1 MGKGYTEQETKMERE
16 IGRWNK
22 ATGIKKYVAGQV
34 QGVDEP
40 VELWV
45 GDVIECR
52 VYITDRAGCY
62 IRITGKVLWD
72 VAYGMY
78 IIHGHFVEADGS
90 YSNFFPLHKIVNENI
105 KFITKIP
112 RTFGSQRDII
122 FHIVSLLRESANA
135 PVDVGPAVDGMNTS
149 ELATTHFAVGDVQS
163 IADTVTYDML
173 DSLIEE
179 IGKMGVIPSEEITK
193 AFAGD

>member
-1 MGKGYTEQETKMERE
+1 MERE

-78 IIHGHFVEADGS
+78 IIHGHFVEAAGS
-90 YSNFFPLHKIVNENI
+90 FSNFFPLHKIVNENI
-105 KFITKIP
+105 KFITKVP
-112 RTFGSQRDII
+112 RFFGSQRDII
-122 FHIVSLLRESANA
+122 FHIVKEMREYQH
-135 PVDVGPAVDGMNTS
+135 GPDDG
-149 ELATTHFAVGDVQS
+149 
-163 IADTVTYDML
+163 DMMEAM
-173 DSLIEE
+173 DAMVNRICD
-179 IGKMGVIPSEEITK
+179 MGVIPKEEIM
-193 AFAGD
+193 AVFNGE